1 MPSSV
6 QEDDVKQE
14 TSSVRCTVLLIAD
27 PLVRFALKQLLRT
40 AGEVVVVGE
49 VLAEQAAAAVRQLSP
64 DIALI
69 DARRVDEDLSE
80 FLRRLRTAAPMTKA
94 IVLSEDDFRDGVVRV
109 AGAGGWGY
117 LPREVCEQQLARDVR
132 LVAGGKA
139 VMECAI
145 AHDEFAML
153 GQLSPVPA
161 RDATTVA
168 LSQKEGSVI
177 QAMAE
182 GQTDSQIAK
191 QLGVSTPTVKTHV
204 RSILRKTHSRNRA
217 AAIATAFRG
226 GILR

>member
-49 VLAEQAAAAVRQLSP
+49 VLAEQAVAAVRQLSP

-80 FLRRLRTAAPMTKA
+80 
-94 IVLSEDDFRDGVVRV
+94 FRDGVVRV

>member
-1 MPSSV
+1 MPLSV
-6 QEDDVKQE
+6 QEDDVQE
-14 TSSVRCTVLLIAD
+14 TSSARCTALLVAD

-40 AGEVVVVGE
+40 AGEVVIVGE
-49 VLAEQAAAAVRQLSP
+49 VPAEQAVIAARQLSP

-69 DARRVDEDLSE
+69 DARRVDEVISE
-80 FLRRLRTAAPMTKA
+80 FLRRLRTGSPKTKA

-109 AGAGGWGY
+109 ARAGGWGY

-145 AHDEFAML
+145 AYDEFTRL
-153 GQLSPVPA
+153 GQLGPVLAP
-161 RDATTVA
+161 DVTVVA

-204 RSILRKTHSRNRA
+204 RSILRKTQSPNRA
-217 AAIATAFRG
+217 AAIATAFRS